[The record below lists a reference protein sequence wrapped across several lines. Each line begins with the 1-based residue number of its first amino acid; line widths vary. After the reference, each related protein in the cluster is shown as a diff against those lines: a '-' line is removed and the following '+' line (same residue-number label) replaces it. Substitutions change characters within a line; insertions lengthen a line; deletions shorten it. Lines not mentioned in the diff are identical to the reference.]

1 VKARIAWAWAGV
13 LAAAAVPIASAGEP
27 VPAAS
32 DGVLAGSERPAG
44 PVASNGRGRVAYW
57 QRDEGRWEL
66 YLAGPRGENARLVYR
81 ASASPGELPV
91 GRVMEWS
98 PDGAALVFCAVSGR
112 GTHLF
117 LVRQDGSGLRCLSPM
132 SRSEADPCWSP
143 DGQRI
148 AFLQAGPGARE
159 WSVWTMRPDGSDRQ
173 QMAAASETAVPVNQP
188 AGPVLRWSPDGRQI
202 SWRAQPLW
210 LSLAGR

>member
-1 VKARIAWAWAGV
+1 VKARSVWGWIGV
-13 LAAAAVPIASAGEP
+13 LAAVALPMASAGQP
-27 VPAAS
+27 VPAGN
-32 DGVLAGSERPAG
+32 DNVLASGERPAG

-57 QRDEGRWEL
+57 QCEEGHWEL
-66 YLAGPRGENARLVYR
+66 YLAGPRGEGSRLVYR

-91 GRVMEWS
+91 GRVMECS
-98 PDGAALVFCAVSGR
+98 PDGSALVFCAATSRSTRLYV
-112 GTHLF
+112 
-117 LVRQDGSGLRCLSPM
+117 VRQDGSGLRCLTPL

-148 AFLQAGPGARE
+148 AFLQAGPGPRE
-159 WSVWTMRPDGSDRQ
+159 WSVWTMRPDGGDRQ
-173 QMAAASETAVPVNQP
+173 QMAAAAETAVPVNQP
-188 AGPVLRWSPDGRQI
+188 AGPVLRWSADGKQI